1 MCEYPHVVV
10 TGASSGTGRAVTLC
24 LAASGYH
31 VFAGV
36 RTHAGGVALH
46 QHTPPDAG
54 LITPLLLDVSRPIQ
68 VMAAVRAVTAHTGPG
83 GLAGLVDDA
92 GTDGF
97 GPRPAVSVTGEL
109 AVIRAF
115 VPLLRL
121 AEGRIVL
128 IEPTGAR
135 PTPPFAGPLTAM
147 SATLRAELAP
157 WHIDVT
163 LAEPEPGAAAGAV
176 TRALTAPRPRATSA
190 SPWFGLYDLDAAS
203 SGPLRADAS
212 ARDTAGSVHKRRFL
226 CYFLAHAR

>member
-10 TGASSGTGRAVTLC
+10 TGASSGTGQAVTLC

-54 LITPLLLDVSRPIQ
+54 LITPLLLDVTRPIQ

-115 VPLLRL
+115 VPLLRR

-128 IEPTGAR
+128 IEPAEAR
-135 PTPPFAGPLTAM
+135 LTPAVRGPADGDVRDPARRTRPVAHRCH
-147 SATLRAELAP
+147 AHRARGGRRINHP
-157 WHIDVT
+157 CPDRT
-163 LAEPEPGAAAGAV
+163 P
-176 TRALTAPRPRATSA
+176 ATS
-190 SPWFGLYDLDAAS
+190 
-203 SGPLRADAS
+203 
-212 ARDTAGSVHKRRFL
+212 TVT
-226 CYFLAHAR
+226 

>member
-24 LAASGYH
+24 LAACGYH
-31 VFAGV
+31 VYAGV

-54 LITPLLLDVSRPIQ
+54 LITPLLLDVTRPIQ
-68 VMAAVRAVTAHTGPG
+68 VMAAVRAVTAHTGPD

-115 VPLLRL
+115 VPLLRR
-121 AEGRIVL
+121 AQGRIVL
-128 IEPTGAR
+128 IEPAWAR
-135 PTPPFAGPLTAM
+135 LTPAVRGSADGDVRDPARRTRPVAHRRHAHRARGGRRSRHPGPDRT
-147 SATLRAELAP
+147 P
-157 WHIDVT
+157 
-163 LAEPEPGAAAGAV
+163 
-176 TRALTAPRPRATSA
+176 
-190 SPWFGLYDLDAAS
+190 AAS
-203 SGPLRADAS
+203 NVAKPVVRL
-212 ARDTAGSVHKRRFL
+212 V
-226 CYFLAHAR
+226 

>member
-10 TGASSGTGRAVTLC
+10 TGASSSAGRAVTLC

-31 VFAGV
+31 VYAGV
-36 RTHAGGVALH
+36 RTHASGVALH
-46 QHTPPDAG
+46 QHTPPGAG

-83 GLAGLVDDA
+83 GLAGLVNDT
-92 GTDGF
+92 GTEGF
-97 GPRPAVSVTGEL
+97 SPQPAISVTGEL

-115 VPLLRL
+115 VPLLRQ
-121 AEGRIVL
+121 AQGRIVL
-128 IEPTGAR
+128 IEPAR
-135 PTPPFAGPLTAM
+135 ARYAPPFAGPLAAM
-147 SATLRAELAP
+147 SATLRGELAP

-163 LAEPEPGAAAGAV
+163 LTEPGAAAGAI
-176 TRALTAPRPRATSA
+176 TRALTAPRPRATSP

-203 SGPLRADAS
+203 PGPLRADAR
-212 ARDTAGSVHKRRFL
+212 ARATARSVHKRCFL